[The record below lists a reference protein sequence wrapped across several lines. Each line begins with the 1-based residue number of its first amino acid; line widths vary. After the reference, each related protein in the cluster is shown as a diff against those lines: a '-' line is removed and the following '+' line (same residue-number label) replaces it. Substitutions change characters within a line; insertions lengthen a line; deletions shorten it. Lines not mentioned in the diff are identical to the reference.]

1 MNLIGIDG
9 GGTKTELVLCQ
20 ENGQV
25 LRCLKAGPTN
35 PNDIG
40 LAEALERL
48 GQAIAQLSAD
58 QKNCFLFAG
67 LSGVATQT
75 RRREITQALR
85 QKFPDFTIDCAGD
98 MVIALSSSL
107 LGEDGA
113 VVIAG
118 TGSIGYGKK
127 EGHIYRV
134 GGFGYLLDQGGSGYD
149 LGRDAFSAALE
160 AGDGRGAS
168 TLLRDMLTERLG
180 QDPEEAIGIVYEKGK
195 PFLASFAPLVFQAAE
210 QGDEIARQI
219 LFRNTKALQ
228 RLIEALAKQMGVPL
242 TVVAAGG
249 IFGHFPQ
256 LKPFLSLPKEV
267 SLVFPCRPPVFG
279 AIVEAA
285 RLAGFLPDKDFVK
298 NWKTSYSKQ

>member
-20 ENGQV
+20 ENGQI
-25 LRCLKAGPTN
+25 LKRFQTGPTN

-40 LAEALERL
+40 LAEALKRL
-48 GQAIAQLSAD
+48 EQAIAQLSAG

-67 LSGVATQT
+67 LSGVATQK
-75 RRREITQALR
+75 RKKEINQALS

-98 MVIALSSSL
+98 MVIALSGGL

-127 EGHIYRV
+127 KGRSYRV

-149 LGRDAFSAALE
+149 FGRDAFSAALE
-160 AGDGRGAS
+160 AGDGRGAP
-168 TLLRDMLTERLG
+168 TILRDLLIERLG
-180 QDPEEAIGIVYEKGK
+180 REPEEAIGVVYEKGK

-210 QGDEIARQI
+210 QGDEIAQQI

-228 RLIEALAKQMGVPL
+228 KLIEALAKQMGLPL

-249 IFGHFPQ
+249 IFDHFSQ

-279 AIVEAA
+279 AVLEAA
-285 RLAGFLPDKDFVK
+285 RLAGFLPDEDFIK
-298 NWKTSYSKQ
+298 KWECSYAKQ